1 MRPQLLPRPSP
12 VLRPFSQVP
21 DPWPPRGAD
30 TATGPT
36 GLSTSSPGSPGPSRP
51 RTLTRRDHGAPRR
64 PAPSLRHASPVQPRL
79 RLLAHDTP
87 QKACLRPR
95 GAPCASSAVPRT
107 CPESPVQ
114 TLESQDQGRA
124 SLTERSSWCPAHR
137 RHHDAS
143 NCVTSAWPWRRGV
156 PECTQG
162 LSRTQGGLHGLSW
175 EGTLCCLGRQQGHR
189 LLLGH
194 PVTRAPWLSRT
205 FPWLTPR
212 AQGCR

>member
-1 MRPQLLPRPSP
+1 MQPQLLPHLSP

-36 GLSTSSPGSPGPSRP
+36 GLSTSSPGSPGPPRP

-64 PAPSLRHASPVQPRL
+64 PAPSLRHASPVQPHP

-137 RHHDAS
+137 PHHDAS

-189 LLLGH
+189 LLPGH